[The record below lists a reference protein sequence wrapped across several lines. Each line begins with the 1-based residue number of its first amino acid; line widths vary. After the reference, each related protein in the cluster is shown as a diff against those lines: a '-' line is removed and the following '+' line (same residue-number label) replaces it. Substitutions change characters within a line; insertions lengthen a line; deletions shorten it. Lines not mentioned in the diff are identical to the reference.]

1 MGPTCQVHL
10 VLFKRILSPWIMQ
23 LDDLEVV
30 MALSIGILPLI
41 YKTCFPA
48 SKMHFDTSQNRRAQ
62 WSEELI
68 SFWLGVHISGIC
80 VHPQEQDFSFHTQL
94 ISLLP
99 PFFRHSLYISPNF
112 AHFPKVYHD
121 EDEDYGPVKYYL

>member
-1 MGPTCQVHL
+1 
-10 VLFKRILSPWIMQ
+10 MQ

-99 PFFRHSLYISPNF
+99 PFFRQSLYISPNF